1 MILMSKYKGQH
12 GGKKGQKIRARPSPP
27 PFHAMPDRNGFFPWE
42 VFPYR
47 LHFDKTALDKPYF
60 LPSSDKTLSLS
71 QTCSFYILHFDT
83 NLLKFTLIPHFSSTS
98 ACYK

>member
-1 MILMSKYKGQH
+1 MVEKRVYKFGQ
-12 GGKKGQKIRARPSPP
+12 GPPP
-27 PFHAMPDRNGFFPWE
+27 PFLGNARKKWIFSWE